1 MGLIKAAVNQSLR
14 LFSGDCN
21 KPQNV
26 MKLTQTGF
34 LIALGV
40 VLMSVPT
47 LAQNTTPAGSSV
59 PEQRAQD
66 ADLQR
71 VRSSNKAD
79 KAAERKANKEARKAR
94 KQEMKMNR
102 TNGASSSQNTMDS
115 TNGRLNTSYSGTAPA
130 TGNNNNGGA
139 AINTS
144 NGTGYTSSQATATQT
159 GAGATSGM
167 AGSSAQTGSPSVNM
181 GSGSTS
187 GMEGTATGNMST
199 TMGNM
204 NTPAATGTGQ
214 AVNNAK
220 TTAPITTY
228 SPNVARTIS
237 IGDFTASQP
246 DYSTLQNGLQ
256 SAGLVETLQGS
267 GKSYTVFAPSNVA
280 FKKLP
285 AKTQNTLLEGRNK
298 ESLKS
303 LLTYHVVDGALD
315 GEALRQQI
323 NSGQGKATLTTL
335 AGNKLMVDVAPDG
348 RFRLTDE
355 QGGVGYVDM
364 PDQFATNGVVH
375 GVDKV
380 LLPKGIVVMFK

>member
-1 MGLIKAAVNQSLR
+1 
-14 LFSGDCN
+14 
-21 KPQNV
+21 
-26 MKLTQTGF
+26 
-34 LIALGV
+34 
-40 VLMSVPT
+40 MSVPT
-47 LAQNTTPAGSSV
+47 LAQSTTPAGSSV

-71 VRSSNKAD
+71 VRSGNNAD
-79 KAAERKANKEARKAR
+79 KAAERKAVKEARRAR
-94 KQEMKMNR
+94 KQEVKMNR
-102 TNGASSSQNTMDS
+102 TNGALSSQNTMDS
-115 TNGRLNTSYSGTAPA
+115 TNGRLNTNYSGTAPA
-130 TGNNNNGGA
+130 TGNNNNAGA
-139 AINTS
+139 AVNTS
-144 NGTGYTSSQATATQT
+144 NGTGYTSSQATAIQT
-159 GAGATSGM
+159 GASSTSAAT
-167 AGSSAQTGSPSVNM
+167 GSSAQTGSPPVNM
-181 GSGSTS
+181 GSGSAPGS
-187 GMEGTATGNMST
+187 ATGNANAT
-199 TMGNM
+199 TGNM
-204 NTPAATGTGQ
+204 NTPAATGTGE
-214 AVNNAK
+214 AVNKAR

-228 SPNVARTIS
+228 SPAVARTIS
-237 IGDFTASQP
+237 VADFAASQP

-267 GKSYTVFAPSNVA
+267 GKSYTVFAPSNIA

-285 AKTQNTLLEGRNK
+285 AKTQNTLLEGRNR
-298 ESLKS
+298 ESLKA

-335 AGNKLMVDVAPDG
+335 AGNKLMIDVAPDG

-380 LLPKGIVVMFK
+380 LLPKGIAVMFK